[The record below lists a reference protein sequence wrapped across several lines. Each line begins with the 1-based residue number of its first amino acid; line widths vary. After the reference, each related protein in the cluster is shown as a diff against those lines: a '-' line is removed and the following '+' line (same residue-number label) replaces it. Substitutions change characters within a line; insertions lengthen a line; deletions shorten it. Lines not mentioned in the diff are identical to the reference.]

1 MLKYIMGTNQ
11 VSGNLAELNSKNND
25 ILKESSYYYGKKNKD
40 WIEQMSEDNIDLFR
54 IQLSSL
60 IK

>member
-1 MLKYIMGTNQ
+1 MGTNQ